1 MKRTVIGIC
10 AHVDAGKTTLTEAML
25 YKSGNRERLGRV
37 DKKDTFLDTHTIER
51 ERGITV
57 FSKQAELSLPNTEVT
72 IIDTPG
78 HIDFSAETE
87 RALSVQDYAVLVI
100 SAPEGITAHT
110 KTLYTLLKERKI
122 PTFIFVNKT
131 DIANRRRIDIF
142 AELRTSFGMG
152 ACDFNLEYENEARFF
167 EEIAGTS
174 EALMEEYFES
184 GKIAKDSI
192 ALAIQKR
199 QILPCIFGSALKCE
213 GVGTLLYAIDS
224 YTKERHYSKELF
236 GAKVYK
242 IGTDPSGAR
251 LTYMKITG
259 GTLSVK
265 DTLKIIDKNGTITEE
280 KVEGIRLYSAE
291 KYKSLKS
298 AEAGYVI
305 AAVGLSST
313 RAGMG
318 LGTESDDSASLE
330 PVLDYRMI
338 FDDPAADVYKAYL
351 KLSIL
356 SEEEPSLNLR
366 YDSIS
371 GQIRLKLMGEIQTEV
386 LTRVIKD
393 RFGFDVSFGDGSIL
407 YKETITDKC
416 YGAGHFEPLMHYAE
430 VRLRLEPLPF
440 GSGLIF
446 TTDCP
451 VDRLRTNWQRLIL
464 SHLEERNHKGIL
476 TGSPITDMKIT
487 LIAGRAHPKHTEGGD
502 FREATFRALRQG
514 LMKSEPLLLEPTFDF
529 VLDVPSEY
537 LGRAMTDISTM
548 HGECEAPEFSEERA
562 ILRGSCPVYTMRS
575 YAKDLRAYTKGGGKL
590 TLSAGEYLPCHNAEE
605 IISQRGYS
613 PELDSSVTADS
624 VFCAGGSGYSVP
636 WYEADAKMHTENPEE
651 ERKCADSNNSS
662 KVSAGTAP
670 AKAQSYRGTVEEDKE
685 LMRIFESTYGKIK
698 PRKAPE
704 RVENAAPSVKKE
716 IRRTKAKEK
725 GEDYL
730 IIDGYNLIFAWD
742 ELKRLAE
749 CDLSHARDTL
759 IRIMCNY
766 RGFKRCNL
774 ILVFDAYKR
783 KDNEG
788 SLEEIGGITVVYTK
802 ERQTADAY
810 IEKTSYS
817 LSDKNSVRVV
827 TSDYEE
833 QLIVLGHGAAR
844 VSTREFIEEVEMTA
858 SHIREIIGA
867 R

>member
-25 YKSGNRERLGRV
+25 YKSGNRDRFGRV

-57 FSKQAELSLPNTEVT
+57 FSKQAQLLLPNTEIT

-78 HIDFSAETE
+78 HIDFCQETE
-87 RALSVQDYAVLVI
+87 RALSIQDYAVLVI

-110 KTLYTLLKERKI
+110 KTLYNLLKERKI

-142 AELRTSFGMG
+142 EELRLSFGIG
-152 ACDFNLEYENEARFF
+152 VCDFNLERENRERFF
-167 EEIAGTS
+167 EEIAGAS
-174 EALMEEYFES
+174 EALMAEYFEKS
-184 GKIAKDSI
+184 ELSEDSI
-192 ALAIQKR
+192 ALAVQKR
-199 QILPCIFGSALKCE
+199 QLLPSIFGSALKCE
-213 GVGTLLYAIDS
+213 GISTLLSAIDR
-224 YTKERHYSKELF
+224 YTRARKYSKELF
-236 GAKVYK
+236 GAKIYK
-242 IGTDPSGAR
+242 IGTDPGGAR

-259 GTLSVK
+259 GSLSLK
-265 DTLKIIDKNGTITEE
+265 DTVKITDKNGNTFEE
-280 KVEGIRLYSAE
+280 KIEGLRLYSAD
-291 KYKSLKS
+291 KYKSLKT
-298 AEAGYVI
+298 AEAGCVV
-305 AAVGLSST
+305 AAVGLSSSK
-313 RAGMG
+313 AGMG
-318 LGTESDDSASLE
+318 LGTEPDDSCSLE

-338 FDDPAADVYKAYL
+338 FEDPMADIYKAYL
-351 KLSIL
+351 KLSPL

-366 YDSIS
+366 YDSES

-386 LTRVIKD
+386 LTRIIKD
-393 RFGFDVSFGDGSIL
+393 RFGLDVSFGDGSIL
-407 YKETITDKC
+407 YKETISDKC

-440 GSGLIF
+440 GSGLVF
-446 TTDCP
+446 TTNCP

-464 SHLEERNHKGIL
+464 SHLEERSHKGIL

-514 LMKSEPLLLEPTFDF
+514 LMKSEPILLEPTFNF
-529 VLDVPSEY
+529 VLDIPSEY
-537 LGRAMTDISTM
+537 LGRAMTDISNM
-548 HGECEAPEFSEERA
+548 HGVCDSPEFFEERA
-562 ILRGSCPVYTMRS
+562 VLRGSCPVYTMRS
-575 YAKDLRAYTKGGGKL
+575 YAKELRAYTRGEGRL
-590 TLSAGEYLPCHNAEE
+590 TLTAGEYLPCHNAEE
-605 IISQRGYS
+605 IISERGYA
-613 PELDSSVTADS
+613 PELDSTVTADS
-624 VFCAGGSGYSVP
+624 VFCAGGSGYSVS
-636 WYEADAKMHTENPEE
+636 WYEADEKMHTENPEE
-651 ERKCADSNNSS
+651 ERKISNGAEAETNGAP
-662 KVSAGTAP
+662 KP
-670 AKAQSYRGTVEEDKE
+670 AKVQSYRGTLDEDKE

-698 PRKAPE
+698 QRKAPE
-704 RVENAAPSVKKE
+704 KIENAAPAAKKE
-716 IRRTKAKEK
+716 SRRTKAKEK
-725 GEDYL
+725 GEDYV

-742 ELKRLAE
+742 ELKRLADA
-749 CDLSHARDTL
+749 DLSHARDTL
-759 IRIMCNY
+759 IRLMCNY
-766 RGFKRCNL
+766 RGFKKCNL

-788 SLEEIGGITVVYTK
+788 SAEEIGGITVVYTK

-844 VSTREFIEEVEMTA
+844 VSAREFIEEVETAA
-858 SHIREIIGA
+858 SHIREIIGG